1 MIEKDISYKSFEK
14 KITPYLDGSLSKDEV
29 SEFEAF
35 ILTHPEFEKK
45 IKSKKEEIETLR
57 EMLPSCEL
65 NQDSRESI
73 NNEFRFSIFNLLKE
87 EPKGIWDLV
96 KIKWEDWR
104 NL

>member
-1 MIEKDISYKSFEK
+1 MIEKEVSYKNFEK
-14 KITPYLDGSLSKDEV
+14 KITPYLDGSLSKEEL

-35 ILTHPEFEKK
+35 ILTNPDFEKK
-45 IKSKKEEIETLR
+45 IKSKKEEIDLLK

-65 NQDSRESI
+65 HSDSRESI
-73 NNEFRFSIFNLLKE
+73 QNEFRFSIFNLLKE
-87 EPKGIWDLV
+87 EPKGVWDFI